1 MNVPFCRI
9 RSSSQKIPVLCN
21 FDVSS
26 HYSEGRPCRLVRW
39 SMMIIILE
47 VTMNHLPWSLQLY
60 PVDAFVTTQYPPL
73 QTHKS
78 YRRNTLYPNRPATQR
93 HSVETSSEDTNKRRN
108 HIQWEE
114 LEKKLQRCTSGT
126 QARNVLEQTLLVPNG
141 NVDNVSIRSSQQLQ
155 QQRYYKSIRVAIGA
169 SAKGLSDGDLAIQ
182 TRLIN
187 TKYNIMDVIDLVG
200 DNDSDRATISIGVT
214 FMISTTLA
222 ILINQSPIL
231 NMGPDIIRFLLVWI
245 FVFAPLGLIG
255 YGIRDAEALQ
265 TLLMTIQQQVD
276 PVYRQRIVQH
286 EAGHFLMGH
295 LLGWPIQ
302 GYSIQ
307 TTNIASAAVQFY
319 PLSDPDVGKSYAQ
332 QLGFDRKSNSRVEA
346 EANSDYQDKIS
357 ALTDIPYFSKNGR
370 GGSVVEQ
377 QSTLRNQTQRSINM
391 SRMDVRNDPT
401 TTWPYRGFSED
412 TLDVLTMISVGG
424 VCSEI
429 LAMGNAQGGRAD
441 FDQLK
446 QLLRSSSPDADAMS
460 DREMN
465 NRLRYALGFTM
476 SVLRRHLH
484 QLDALA
490 AVMEQNGSIT
500 QCIQAIETSTTSST
514 SMAGMNSDS
523 YELSRREG
531 FRSQSIVHRTM
542 QPLFGGEMMKPGRS
556 IDTVEDRLEQRIG
569 GGSRKQ
575 VYRLTGD
582 DPLYIAITIAGIFLI
597 WALSG
602 GLSLH

>member
-1 MNVPFCRI
+1 M
-9 RSSSQKIPVLCN
+9 
-21 FDVSS
+21 D
-26 HYSEGRPCRLVRW
+26 RLQR
-39 SMMIIILE
+39 
-47 VTMNHLPWSLQLY
+47 SLQHR
-60 PVDAFVTTQYPPL
+60 PIEAFTALQSQHPIRNVNHRRIPGGVSLCSNAPSTQDITPSTIETTQV
-73 QTHKS
+73 
-78 YRRNTLYPNRPATQR
+78 NDN
-93 HSVETSSEDTNKRRN
+93 
-108 HIQWEE
+108 IQWNE
-114 LEKKLQRCTSGT
+114 LEKKLQLCTSGT
-126 QARNVLEQTLLVPNG
+126 QARNVLEQALLLLPNDP
-141 NVDNVSIRSSQQLQ
+141 VEKESTRLMQ
-155 QQRYYKSIRVAIGA
+155 QQQQSPKRYYKSIRIPAGA

-187 TKYNIMDVIDLVG
+187 TKYKIMDVIDLVG
-200 DNDSDRATISIGVT
+200 DNDSDRATIGIGLT

-222 ILINQSPIL
+222 IMINQSPIFV
-231 NMGPDIIRFLLVWI
+231 MGPDILRFILVWI
-245 FVFAPLGLIG
+245 FVFAPLGMIG

-265 TLLMTIQQQVD
+265 TILMTIQQQID

-302 GYSIQ
+302 GYSTL

-332 QLGFDRKSNSRVEA
+332 QLGFDRKSNSRVIEESA
-346 EANSDYQDKIS
+346 IDLQDKVS
-357 ALTDIPYFSKNGR
+357 ALSNVPYFSKNGR
-370 GGSVVEQ
+370 GGSVIDR
-377 QSTLRNQTQRSINM
+377 QSIIRNQTKSSIYLN
-391 SRMDVRNDPT
+391 RIEAWNDPT
-401 TTWPYRGFSED
+401 TAWPYRGFSED

-424 VCSEI
+424 VCAEI

-476 SVLRRHLH
+476 SVLRRHLP

-490 AVMEQNGSIT
+490 AVMEQNGSIAE
-500 QCIQAIETSTTSST
+500 CIQAIETSKMMKSA
-514 SMAGMNSDS
+514 MVENNSDT
-523 YELSRREG
+523 YELSRRER
-531 FRSQSIVHRTM
+531 FRSQSLVTRV
-542 QPLFGGEMMKPGRS
+542 QKLFGGDMMKSGRS
-556 IDTVEDRLEQRIG
+556 IDTVEDRLEVGKG

-582 DPLYIAITIAGIFLI
+582 DPLYIAITIAGIFLV
-597 WALSG
+597 WALAG